1 MFSQWFLTAWR
12 DVISGLRIR
21 NQIKH
26 NQRHCWIGTQ
36 KWKGHCDDNYDDDDR
51 KQIKHSIRQCCDET
65 CDATNSFCIAE
76 CTRGLYFAFT
86 SHEANQNQSDYWCI
100 HDQIKTNQTIWFEHS
115 AFLIMLMMIVMMM
128 RMMQAT
134 SSQANQTWHPTM
146 WWRNQPH
153 NTFILHCELRART
166 TLCICM
172 LQQTHP
178 LQMAFLYFVS

>member
-1 MFSQWFLTAWR
+1 MLWR
-12 DVISGLRIR
+12 NRLCNQFILHCGMHAGTTFCIHILSGQRHQPRSKSKPIRLLVDVISGLR
-21 NQIKH
+21 
-26 NQRHCWIGTQ
+26 
-36 KWKGHCDDNYDDDDR
+36 
-51 KQIKHSIRQCCDET
+51 
-65 CDATNSFCIAE
+65 
-76 CTRGLYFAFT
+76 
-86 SHEANQNQSDYWCI
+86 I
-100 HDQIKTNQTIWFEHS
+100 HDQIKTNQTIWFEQHWIN